1 MNTSLSSLVLCSTAF
16 AVTAVPAVLVPTAAW
31 AGTRP
36 SCVKVSVRESSSA
49 PFYSKEIATV
59 RNGCTTTKHLK
70 VVWHAGRDSSCL
82 RVRPGRSVQTMAQ
95 LTVSHYDQT
104 VTC

>member
-1 MNTSLSSLVLCSTAF
+1 MKSPSSLALCSTALAA
-16 AVTAVPAVLVPTAAW
+16 AVVPAAVAPTAAW
-31 AGTRP
+31 AGARP
-36 SCVKVSVRESSSA
+36 SCVEVSVRESASA

-59 RNGCTTTKHLK
+59 HNGCAATKHLK

-82 RVRPGRSVQTMAQ
+82 RVRPGRSVSTMAQ
-95 LTVSHYDQT
+95 LTVSHYDRT